1 MNVLFLDID
10 GVMNN
15 DNLLTFG
22 GWNTIGD
29 VQLDMLKKIVELT
42 NAKIVLSST
51 WRLEDFT
58 KKLVEEALATKG
70 LELFDSTIE
79 IKDNNR
85 SIVPRS
91 SEILEWLSRHPD
103 VLRFAVLD
111 DCSDAGLEIEDN
123 FFKTDFSDGLTWF
136 IADNVIEHFQSAMEE

>member
-29 VQLDMLKKIVELT
+29 SQLEMLQKIIELT

-51 WRLEDFT
+51 WRLEEKT
-58 KKLVEEALATKG
+58 RKLVDEALAKKG

-79 IKDNNR
+79 IKEKN
-85 SIVPRS
+85 RS
-91 SEILEWLSRHPD
+91 SEILEWLSRHPN
-103 VLRFAVLD
+103 VKRFAVLD
-111 DCSDAGLEIEDN
+111 DCPSAGLEIEDN

-136 IADNVIEHFQSAMEE
+136 IADNVIEHFQTEITEE